1 MANYNSDKVNS
12 IEITEQLME
21 AVALAQLYREDNIIA
36 IRSVISEKLTNQEM
50 QALYRRIISDERFQ
64 QVKDNAIKLEE
75 ATLVDDN
82 VATIMLYYNKLLK
95 QAQFSKDYNT
105 AARILKEIRQFKAI
119 ENEQMKFEI
128 EISVKEPE
136 QNSSDTKS

>member
-50 QALYRRIISDERFQ
+50 QALYRKIISDERFQ

-136 QNSSDTKS
+136 QNRSDTKS